1 MESKDPNII
10 IYKASAGSGKTYNL
24 ALNYL
29 KFISQEGKDSLK
41 KFLAITFTNKAAFEM
56 KQRIIVFLKEI
67 IKQTERGKTLSSQL
81 NLPSEKAEEIL
92 NHLFLNYDYLQVKTI
107 DSFLLTLYK
116 AISYEVGLEPDFR
129 VNTYLREEL
138 IEKALVDFYQ
148 QTEKDQALRNVLET
162 FVEILITEK
171 ESLKLNFKNSLISEL
186 KKLLEKLTYHKEVL
200 TLLNSLNK
208 DDDNELDREIKTYF
222 GFYSVL
228 KNFLERTFFREKELV
243 IGLWKEKIAD
253 ILFKE
258 DGLLP
263 WVYVKLGSLRGVI
276 IDEFQDT
283 DRLQWEALSPI
294 VEDLISKQGFL
305 ICAGDPK
312 QSIFQWRGADPKLFE
327 EVLQNL
333 SLRSYKVKEEVLDR
347 NYRSSKTIIEFNN
360 RFFSK
365 LNEIFSKLNE
375 DPITHEL
382 LTELV
387 FSKSDKGEEKDKVL
401 QKLVNEFKTNF
412 RHVLQNPS
420 NIQQREDKSRV
431 KIRRFNIDESSED
444 KAIEKTKEEVL
455 KILNELKSQGEL
467 KDVAILMLKNEEV
480 ADFSSFLIS
489 QGFNVLATSSLHLKE
504 SLVVNA
510 LVSLLKFIAYPEDE
524 VALAGFLSSAIFPE
538 GKKILEEYLNWILTK
553 FYLSIGAFLKEH
565 KKEFWETQILPL
577 LDLKKDASLYKICIE
592 IFKNLEIEKKFSTE
606 IAALSKF
613 LTMVFNLDRKGDG
626 LEEFLL
632 YWEKDSED
640 EMDALEVED
649 CIKILTIHKAK
660 GLEFETVILPLI
672 WKEKRFVTDL
682 KLVFYNG
689 KVFYGKKDDLPEEGK
704 LGWYLE
710 KAKNRLELLNLLYV
724 ALTRAKKNL
733 FVLLPD
739 PIEKTKFSPLVK
751 IFKKVYDLLESENL
765 ESSNSLSSSKLS
777 T

>member
-1 MESKDPNII
+1 MESKEPNII

-67 IKQTERGKTLSSQL
+67 IKQTERGKTLSCQL
-81 NLPSEKAEEIL
+81 NLSPEKAKEIL
-92 NHLFLNYDYLQVKTI
+92 NHLFLNYDHLQVKTI

-129 VNTYLREEL
+129 VSTYLREEL
-138 IEKALVDFYQ
+138 IEKALTDFYQ
-148 QTEKDQALRNVLET
+148 QTEKDQELKKILET

-171 ESLKLNFKNSLISEL
+171 EFLKLNFKNSLIFEL

-200 TLLNSLNK
+200 TFLNSLNK

-222 GFYSVL
+222 GFYSIL
-228 KNFLERTFFREKELV
+228 KDFLERTFFREKELV
-243 IGLWKEKIAD
+243 IGFWKEKIAD
-253 ILFKE
+253 ILFKEE

-263 WVYVKLGSLRGVI
+263 WVYVKLGSLKGVI

-283 DRLQWEALSPI
+283 DRLQWEALNPI
-294 VEDLISKQGFL
+294 IEDLISKQGFL

-327 EVLQNL
+327 EVSQNL
-333 SLRSYKVKEEVLDR
+333 TLRSYNVKEEVLDH

-360 RFFSK
+360 RFF
-365 LNEIFSKLNE
+365 NKLNE
-375 DPITHEL
+375 DHIIHEI

-387 FSKSDKGEEKDKVL
+387 FSKSDRGSDRGEEKDKVL
-401 QKLVNEFKTNF
+401 QNLISEFKTNF
-412 RHVLQNPS
+412 KHVLQNPS
-420 NIQQREDKSRV
+420 NTQQGEDKSRV
-431 KIRRFNIDESSED
+431 EIRRFNIDESSEN
-444 KAIEKTKEEVL
+444 KAIEKAKEEVL
-455 KILNELKSQGEL
+455 NILNELKSQGEL
-467 KDVAILMLKNEEV
+467 RDVAILMLKNEEV

-510 LVSLLKFIAYPEDE
+510 LASLLKFIAYPEDE

-538 GKKILEEYLNWILTK
+538 GKEILEEYLNWILTK
-553 FYLSIGAFLKEH
+553 SYLRLVAFLKEH
-565 KKEFWETQILPL
+565 RKEFWETQILPL
-577 LDLKKDASLYKICIE
+577 LDLKKDASLYKTCIE
-592 IFKNLEIEKKFSTE
+592 IVKNLEIEKKFSTE
-606 IAALSKF
+606 ITALYKF
-613 LTMVFNLDRKGDG
+613 LTVVFNLDRKGEG

-632 YWEKDSED
+632 YWEKYSED
-640 EMDALEVED
+640 EMDIPEMED

-660 GLEFETVILPLI
+660 GLEFETVILPLL
-672 WKEKRFVTDL
+672 WKEKTFVTDL
-682 KLVFYNG
+682 RLVFYNG
-689 KVFYGKKDDLPEEGK
+689 KVFYGKKTELPEEGR

-751 IFKKVYDLLESENL
+751 IFKKVYDLLERENL